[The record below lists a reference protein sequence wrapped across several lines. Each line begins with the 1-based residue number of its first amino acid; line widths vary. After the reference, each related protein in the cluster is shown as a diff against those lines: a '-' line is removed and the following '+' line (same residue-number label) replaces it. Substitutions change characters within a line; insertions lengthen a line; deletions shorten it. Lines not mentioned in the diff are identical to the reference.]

1 MGNRGVIDGL
11 GRGYKGVTGGRGL
24 GGEGSSER
32 WRGGRAEGRITGLI
46 LDLKSPISTTSGGK
60 VEG

>member
-1 MGNRGVIDGL
+1 MLRGAGAWEGRDRMKDG
-11 GRGYKGVTGGRGL
+11 GG
-24 GGEGSSER
+24 
-32 WRGGRAEGRITGLI
+32 RGGRAEGRITGLI